1 MTCSS
6 NSHVSLILTLLAQ
19 IQVGSWYQGTNL
31 VEDVIAITLITSV
44 SKGYYKRN
52 KILARVHTEL
62 LVGCSCV
69 EKNANSK
76 KKGHKLS
83 SDEKGIKLDNN
94 HYLNKSHK
102 LSPRDVY
109 VFASMNK
116 WYHFFYRYHHSSATN
131 CTYQFLLCIITF
143 IFVKNNTGNQIN
155 TT

>member
-6 NSHVSLILTLLAQ
+6 NSHVSLILSLLAQ

-31 VEDVIAITLITSV
+31 VDDVIAITLITSV
-44 SKGYYKRN
+44 RQLVNYNRLITRDSCSKGYYKRN
-52 KILARVHTEL
+52 KILARLHTEL

-94 HYLNKSHK
+94 HYLKKSHK

-116 WYHFFYRYHHSSATN
+116 
-131 CTYQFLLCIITF
+131 
-143 IFVKNNTGNQIN
+143 
-155 TT
+155 